1 MSVTGVAGTLSAY
14 SIHLP
19 TRESRLSNARVSA
32 CSMVRMPRSGN
43 FLGVQRN
50 SLAQGVR
57 KQCRRRINMISC
69 AMDASFGDAMNNQFD
84 VFPRINIKDPYKRL
98 GISSEASE
106 EEINAARNFLL
117 QRYAGHQPSVDA
129 IEAAHNKIIMQQFH
143 ERRRPKL
150 HIKKKV
156 RDVTQSRYVQAVMN
170 RFRTPADTKL
180 IVKTA
185 IVFLVLGVLTV
196 LFPTEEG
203 PTLQVAISL
212 VATIYFVHS
221 RLNSKL
227 RAFLY
232 GAGAFIFSWLVGT
245 FLMVSIIPPI
255 PLVKG
260 FRSFEVMTSLI
271 TYVLL
276 WVASTYLK

>member
-1 MSVTGVAGTLSAY
+1 MSVNGVAGTLSACGV
-14 SIHLP
+14 HLP
-19 TRESRLSNARVSA
+19 ARESRSLKGRVSA
-32 CSMVRMPRSGN
+32 FSIVAMPRNGK
-43 FLGVQRN
+43 FLGLERN
-50 SLAQGVR
+50 GLAQHASKR
-57 KQCRRRINMISC
+57 CQRRISLVTS

-106 EEINAARNFLL
+106 EEIQAARNFLL

-150 HIKKKV
+150 HIKKKIKG
-156 RDVTQSRYVQAVMN
+156 VTQSRYVQAVLS
-170 RFRTPADTKL
+170 RFRTPADTKF
-180 IVKTA
+180 VAKTA
-185 IVFLVLGVLTV
+185 IAFLVLGVLTV

-212 VATIYFVHS
+212 VAAIYFIHS
-221 RLNSKL
+221 RLKSKL

-255 PLVKG
+255 PFLKG
-260 FRSFEVMTSLI
+260 LRTFEVTTSLI